1 MRKNPAGVLH
11 LLEPAITGTPIG
23 NIIDAMSKDAVYLLI
38 ELVKHQGART

>member
-1 MRKNPAGVLH
+1 MKVGETPGNGEESPSFGE
-11 LLEPAITGTPIG
+11 EP